1 MQINWNKI
9 ILVFVLIFSIGV
21 LYASNHINNA
31 RLISDID
38 VVIKPNSSFFISAD
52 SIKKSINKYI
62 YASKDSISLSDVE
75 HEIDKNTFVEKAQV
89 YTMVGNKLY
98 VNVKQKE
105 PVARLITVDSI
116 FYLDKNSNFM
126 SLSKLY
132 SVDVPIIFGYNQSS
146 DLDYLTKISLMIR
159 DDKFLNQNISQI
171 IINDNQEI
179 NLKLSG
185 LNTFIELGHNN
196 NLEKK
201 IQNLKAFYNR
211 AIRKN
216 DMEKYRK
223 VNLQFENQVVAVKK
237 Q

>member
-1 MQINWNKI
+1 MRFNWSKI
-9 ILVFVLIFSIGV
+9 LLVFVFLFSIGI
-21 LYASNHINNA
+21 LYASNYFNNN
-31 RLISDID
+31 RLIKDID
-38 VVIKPNSSFFISAD
+38 VVIQPNSSFYISTD
-52 SIKKSINKYI
+52 SIKNSIKRYI
-62 YASKDSISLSDVE
+62 YTTKDSISITKIEDEL
-75 HEIDKNTFVEKAQV
+75 DKNTFVEKSQV
-89 YTMVGNKLY
+89 YTMVGHKLF

-105 PVARLITVDSI
+105 PVARIITNDSI

-126 SLSKLY
+126 SLSKLH
-132 SVDVPIIFGYNQSS
+132 SADVPIIFGFNQFS

-159 DDKFLNQNISQI
+159 DDKFLNQNITQI

-196 NLEKK
+196 KLEKK

-216 DMEKYRK
+216 DMEKYK
-223 VNLQFENQVVAVKK
+223 EVNLQFENQVVAVKK
-237 Q
+237 

>member
-1 MQINWNKI
+1 MRFNWSKI
-9 ILVFVLIFSIGV
+9 LLVFVFLFSIGI
-21 LYASNHINNA
+21 LYASNYFNNN
-31 RLISDID
+31 RLIKDID
-38 VVIKPNSSFFISAD
+38 VVIQPNSSFYISTD
-52 SIKKSINKYI
+52 SIKNSIKRYI
-62 YASKDSISLSDVE
+62 YTTKDSISITKIEDEL
-75 HEIDKNTFVEKAQV
+75 DKNTFVEKSQV
-89 YTMVGNKLY
+89 YTTVGNKLF

-105 PVARLITVDSI
+105 PVARVITNDSI

-126 SLSKLY
+126 SLSKLH
-132 SVDVPIIFGYNQSS
+132 SADVPIIFGFNQFS
-146 DLDYLTKISLMIR
+146 DLDYLTKVSLMIR
-159 DDKFLNQNISQI
+159 DDKFLNQNITQI

-196 NLEKK
+196 KLEKK

-216 DMEKYRK
+216 DIEKYKK

-237 Q
+237 

>member
-126 SLSKLY
+126 SLSKLK
-132 SVDVPIIFGYNQSS
+132 SVDVPIIFGYDQSS
-146 DLDYLTKISLMIR
+146 DLGYLTKISLMIR

-196 NLEKK
+196 KLEQK

-237 Q
+237 

>member
-98 VNVKQKE
+98 VNIKQKE
-105 PVARLITVDSI
+105 PVARIITNDSI
-116 FYLDKNSNFM
+116 FYLDKNSSFM
-126 SLSKLY
+126 SLSKLH
-132 SVDVPIIFGYNQSS
+132 SADVPIIFGFNQFS
-146 DLDYLTKISLMIR
+146 DLDYLTKVSLMIR
-159 DDKFLNQNISQI
+159 DDKFLNQNITQI
-171 IINDNQEI
+171 IINNNQQI
-179 NLKLSG
+179 NLKLNG

-196 NLEKK
+196 KLEKK

-216 DMEKYRK
+216 DIEKYK
-223 VNLQFENQVVAVKK
+223 EVNLQFENQVVAVKK
-237 Q
+237 

>member
-31 RLISDID
+31 RVISDID
-38 VVIKPNSSFFISAD
+38 VIIKPNSSFFISAD

-116 FYLDKNSNFM
+116 FYLDNNSNFM
-126 SLSKLY
+126 SLSKLH

-196 NLEKK
+196 KLEKK

-216 DMEKYRK
+216 DIEKYRK

-237 Q
+237 

>member
-75 HEIDKNTFVEKAQV
+75 HEIDKNTYVEKAQV

-126 SLSKLY
+126 SLSKLK
-132 SVDVPIIFGYNQSS
+132 SVDVPIIFGYDQSS
-146 DLDYLTKISLMIR
+146 DLGYLTKISLLIR

-196 NLEKK
+196 KLEKK

-237 Q
+237 